1 MDLKLC
7 RQTNKKIKEVEMGK
21 NENSIYKIAE
31 AVALREALNVYIQKV
46 ASEYDHEN
54 ENYKNAMGFLS
65 MLYKKYSTIAQTQ
78 VEIDFS
84 GNYVIKKSP
93 NLRKDFDLN

>member
-1 MDLKLC
+1 
-7 RQTNKKIKEVEMGK
+7 MGK
-21 NENSIYKIAE
+21 NEKSIFEIAE

-46 ASEYDHEN
+46 AAEYEHDN

-78 VEIDFS
+78 VEIDLY
-84 GNYVIKKSP
+84 GNLVVKKQQDV
-93 NLRKDFDLN
+93 RKDFNVN